1 MFTSHKTLSAL
12 AVSAALTSAMPA
24 MAQEQ
29 QEEEKKGGLERI
41 EVTAR
46 KTVESIQEVPIA
58 LTSVGAIEIAEKG
71 ISTVVELQQMSPNTT
86 LQKSR
91 GTNSTLTAFIRG
103 VGQEDPL
110 WGYEPG
116 VGIYVDDIYMA
127 RPQGAVLD
135 ILNVERIEVLRGPQ
149 GSLYGKNTIG
159 GAVKYV
165 TKKMTGD
172 TELSVRGT
180 VGTYSQKDLKIAGQL
195 PLIEDT
201 LYLGVSYAN
210 LNRDGF
216 GKFIT
221 SALPGQ
227 DNENYNKDLE
237 AYRITLEYAPTDD
250 LFIRLNYDNTVDDS
264 NSKGGYRLLPSLLTD
279 APVPDS
285 KYDSYTSLPTRNKVE
300 NEGIN
305 LTVEWDINNE
315 FAFKSITSKREGYS
329 PTNID
334 FDNTSLPIFD
344 VPAIYDDEQFTQEFQ
359 LNYVTDNLNMVT
371 GLYYYTAD
379 SCGQFDAILGVLGQ
393 ALGAPGLT
401 REVRGC
407 SNGDSIA
414 AYAQGSYNVTE
425 KLSVTAGARY
435 TKDEKEATVYNGLIF
450 SNVYPET
457 DWIPGYVRDEN
468 VINASVPKVLDDKE
482 DWSRFTPRLGVEYQA
497 TPDVMVYAS
506 YAQGFKSG
514 TFNPRAS
521 TPEPAANPEIVDSME
536 MGFKSDL
543 GDYVRLNM
551 TVFTLDHKDRQYIS
565 VIPDP
570 DDATVLNQRLGN
582 IGQSSAKGL
591 ELDLTVAAT
600 DNLEMFANLGYINA
614 KFDEVRSFVDAENF
628 IDISDRFSITNTP
641 KVNANVGFTYNM
653 TSSYG
658 DFIINGNYYYRTKYD
673 LVELDNLLTQD
684 EYGLLNLGVNWYS
697 NDGQWTVGLHGKN
710 LTNEEYLVGNYAFI
724 ARDPNNPGEFIPGL
738 GGDNTLIGYYGDP
751 RTVSLTVGYRF

>member
-1 MFTSHKTLSAL
+1 
-12 AVSAALTSAMPA
+12 MPV
-24 MAQEQ
+24 MAQEQQ

-58 LTSVGAIEIAEKG
+58 LTSVGSVEIAEKG
-71 ISTVVELQQMSPNTT
+71 ISTVVELQQLSPNTT

-180 VGTYSQKDLKIAGQL
+180 VGTYSQKDLKISGQL
-195 PLIEDT
+195 PLIDDT

-216 GKFIT
+216 GEFLT

-227 DNENYNKDLE
+227 DRENYNKDLQ
-237 AYRITLEYAPTDD
+237 AYRVTLEYTPTDD
-250 LFIRLNYDNTVDDS
+250 LFIRLNYDKTEDDS
-264 NSKGGYRLLPSLLTD
+264 NAKGGYRLLPSLLTD

-285 KYDSYTSLPTRNKVE
+285 KYDSYTSLPTWNRVE

-305 LTVEWDINNE
+305 LTVEWDINSE
-315 FAFKSITSKREGYS
+315 FAFKSITSKRESYS

-334 FDNTSLPIFD
+334 FDNTSLQIFD

-359 LNYVTDNLNMVT
+359 LNYVTDNLTMVS

-379 SCGQFDAILGVLGQ
+379 SCGQFEAILGILGQ
-393 ALGAPGLT
+393 TAFGTPGLT

-414 AYAQGSYNVTE
+414 AYAQGSYDITE

-435 TKDEKEATVYNGLIF
+435 TKDEKEATVFNGLVFDNI
-450 SNVYPET
+450 YPESG
-457 DWIPGYVRDEN
+457 WVPGYVRNDD
-468 VINASVPKVLDDKE
+468 VIDATVLNVLDDKE

-497 TPDVMVYAS
+497 SPDVMVYAA

-514 TFNPRAS
+514 TFNPRAQ
-521 TPEPAANPEIVDSME
+521 TAEPAANPEIVDSIE
-536 MGFKSDL
+536 VGFKSDL
-543 GDYVRLNM
+543 GDRVRLNM
-551 TVFTLDHKDRQYIS
+551 TIFSLDHEDRQYIS

-570 DDATVLNQRLGN
+570 EDASVLNQRLGN

-591 ELDLTVAAT
+591 EMELTVAAT
-600 DNLEMFANLGYINA
+600 DNLEMHANLGYINA
-614 KFDEVRSFVDAENF
+614 KFDEVRSFVDADNF
-628 IDISDRFSITNTP
+628 EDISDRFSVTNTP

-653 TSSYG
+653 TSSFG
-658 DFIINGNYYYRTKYD
+658 DFVVNGSYYYRTKYD

-724 ARDPNNPGEFIPGL
+724 ARDPNNPGEYIPGL